1 MENCERS
8 RMEWVENTSTG
19 ELELK
24 CTNKKCK
31 LHNHCG
37 RNNYQ
42 AVADCKGCLAV
53 LMPACDKQIP
63 CCMCMTE
70 VCYAR
75 APCERG
81 II

>member
-1 MENCERS
+1 METCN
-8 RMEWVENTSTG
+8 RMWEEWVPNPDG
-19 ELELK
+19 KLELK
-24 CTNKKCK
+24 CTNKNCK
-31 LHNHCG
+31 LFDHCG

-42 AVADCKGCLAV
+42 AVADCKGCFAV

-63 CCMCMTE
+63 CCLCMTE

-75 APCERG
+75 VPCERG